1 VKDEAG
7 TLRKCAVARPGPEL
21 AALRR
26 RAGARWVGSETAAV
40 GGVEVPVDL
49 FEETCP
55 SLGLIDL
62 RSANANPP
70 TAGVAERIVA
80 AGARDAG
87 ARGWHD
93 GDAGASGTFPQ
104 HVGRLADEWTAELL
118 DRASDF
124 CEYAAFST
132 VDRVAVLRAIVVI
145 FETSPRRL
153 WPFPL
158 NAVAAAPSPARPRRG
173 RAAPGAAPIGGRDA
187 TEYLRLVLGVPDAH
201 EVLGPTEIL
210 EGGSGPLEFEK
221 TKAWARRRRGILG
234 LSTRPVTVRTRTRRA
249 EPELLDADANE
260 LVSWFVARR
269 MAVLCARTIA
279 LPLESGTAGRAEDGV
294 LFRKTIELARRL
306 WAERC

>member
-1 VKDEAG
+1 M
-7 TLRKCAVARPGPEL
+7 
-21 AALRR
+21 
-26 RAGARWVGSETAAV
+26 
-40 GGVEVPVDL
+40 
-49 FEETCP
+49 
-55 SLGLIDL
+55 
-62 RSANANPP
+62 
-70 TAGVAERIVA
+70 
-80 AGARDAG
+80 
-87 ARGWHD
+87 
-93 GDAGASGTFPQ
+93 
-104 HVGRLADEWTAELL
+104 
-118 DRASDF
+118 
-124 CEYAAFST
+124 
-132 VDRVAVLRAIVVI
+132 I

-210 EGGSGPLEFEK
+210 EGGTFAAWIFRRRRRGDAAAATWIFRGDPRASGSGPLEFEK